1 MALSAKILRFE
12 IDISDVDAA
21 VYESLSLRVAQH
33 PSESDEFMLCR
44 VIANALHV
52 GDGIEMS
59 KSGLGSADEPALA
72 AHDLTGRLLLW
83 LDIGSPAAERLHK
96 ASKVAERVVVYTH
109 KRSELLLDKLRGQR
123 IFRSAELELYALD
136 RYMLKELAGSIGRTN
151 KWSLLRSDG
160 TLYISV
166 GDCSVSCEVVAL
178 EL

>member
-12 IDISDVDAA
+12 IEISDVDAGN
-21 VYESLSLRVAQH
+21 YEPLSLRVAQH

-52 GDGIEMS
+52 GDGVEMS
-59 KSGLGSADEPALA
+59 KSGLCSADEPALVA
-72 AHDLTGRLLLW
+72 RDLTGRLLLW
-83 LDIGSPAAERLHK
+83 LDIGSPSPERLHK
-96 ASKVAERVVVYTH
+96 ASKAAERVVVYTH
-109 KRSELLLDKLRGQR
+109 KRSELLLDKLRGER
-123 IFRSAELELYALD
+123 IFRSEELELYALD

-151 KWSLLRSDG
+151 NWSLLRNDG

-166 GDCSVSCEVVAL
+166 GDCSVTCQVVTL